1 MRRISKSP
9 FATFFLQT
17 DKLTSTKNDV
27 DKNMPPNISSAC
39 FLQIF
44 FGCFDIFSKLTY
56 LDLTL
61 YPTPPRNHVR
71 GDSSL
76 VVARKLI

>member
-61 YPTPPRNHVR
+61 HPSPINHVR